1 MMGDSS
7 EEKGIMIDIQK
18 WVGDLQASVAVA
30 GQQMME
36 DVAGLQSDAQLSPR
50 LIRNKSVSV
59 WIRRHLGYIE
69 IEVIAI

>member
-7 EEKGIMIDIQK
+7 EEKGIMMDIQN
-18 WVGDLQASVAVA
+18 WVGDLQASVAAA

-36 DVAGLQSDAQLSPR
+36 DVAGLQSDAQLRPR